1 MGFFLSTGSVILVCL
16 TAKTGYRKMTQIAK
30 KFGIAA
36 ALLLV
41 LLPALP
47 ATASNGE
54 AQETI
59 KKFKNKDKGISSFFK
74 SSYAYAVFPT
84 VGKAGIGI
92 GGAYGKGYVFHSGKQ
107 IGTAKLTQVSVGF
120 QLGGQAY
127 SEIIFF
133 QNKSTFNKF
142 TNGNLKFGAG
152 VSAVAVTAGAA
163 ASASFNRGVAVFTME
178 KGGLMYEATVAGQS
192 FQYSGKK

>member
-1 MGFFLSTGSVILVCL
+1 
-16 TAKTGYRKMTQIAK
+16 MTQIVK

-41 LLPALP
+41 LLPSLP
-47 ATASNGE
+47 AAAGNGE

-59 KKFKNKDKGISSFFK
+59 NKFKNKDKGINSFFK

-84 VGKAGIGI
+84 VAKAGIGI
-92 GGAYGKGYVFHSGKQ
+92 GGAYGKGYVFHNGKQ
-107 IGTAKLTQVSVGF
+107 IGTAKLTQVSVGL

-133 QNKSTFNKF
+133 QNKSTFGNF

-178 KGGLMYEATVAGQS
+178 KGGLMYEASVAGQS

>member
-1 MGFFLSTGSVILVCL
+1 MKQLTRILGFF
-16 TAKTGYRKMTQIAK
+16 M
-30 KFGIAA
+30 
-36 ALLLV
+36 ALMLV
-41 LLPALP
+41 LLPSLP
-47 ATASNGE
+47 ASAGSE
-54 AQETI
+54 EVQATI
-59 KKFKNKDKGISSFFK
+59 SAFKKKDKGINSFFK

-84 VGKAGIGI
+84 VGKGGIGI
-92 GGAYGKGYVFHSGKQ
+92 GGAYGKGYVYRNGAK

-133 QNKSTFNKF
+133 QNKGTFDKF
-142 TNGNLKFGAG
+142 TNGQLKFGAG

-163 ASASFNRGVAVFTME
+163 AQASFNRGVAVFTME

-192 FQYSGKK
+192 FKYEGKK